1 MELAWRSIGVHDV
14 PRIPPFRTVRA
25 SIRSGQEG
33 RETARKGKGDATAMQ
48 EAQAAQGAMLPGPDP
63 ALQQLD
69 RFVGTWNVKG
79 RTLGSDTDNS

>member
-1 MELAWRSIGVHDV
+1 
-14 PRIPPFRTVRA
+14 
-25 SIRSGQEG
+25 
-33 RETARKGKGDATAMQ
+33 MQ